1 VTNPAPKNISASVR
15 EKLRNIARQRNA
27 DFGLILVKY
36 GLERI
41 LFRLSCSAYH
51 DVFVLKGALLF
62 ELWTGQ
68 QYRPT
73 RDADFLARGENS
85 PERFFRIFRQL
96 CSVETEPDGLRFDPD
111 TVTAERIAQD
121 ADYEGVRVSFTA
133 YLERA
138 KIPIQIDI
146 GFGDAVTPPPVANNY
161 PTLLGS
167 TAPRLLTYPRETVVA
182 EKLEAMV
189 KLGIANSRMKDF
201 YDMEVLCRTFSF
213 DGKSLR
219 DAIRNTFKRRGTELP
234 LDGTPL
240 AFTLDFYED
249 VNKIRQWIAF
259 SEKNRS
265 YLEPIEF
272 KTLVAHIAKF
282 LVPVTS
288 AARRNV
294 TFTKTWKPGGPWS

>member
-1 VTNPAPKNISASVR
+1 MTFSFSKVR
-15 EKLRNIARQRNA
+15 
-27 DFGLILVKY
+27 F
-36 GLERI
+36 
-41 LFRLSCSAYH
+41 FLSCGPANNT
-51 DVFVLKGALLF
+51 A
-62 ELWTGQ
+62 
-68 QYRPT
+68 RPAMRIFWPVEKT
-73 RDADFLARGENS
+73 HRSGSFGSFENS
-85 PERFFRIFRQL
+85 VQWKPN
-96 CSVETEPDGLRFDPD
+96 P
-111 TVTAERIAQD
+111 
-121 ADYEGVRVSFTA
+121 
-133 YLERA
+133 
-138 KIPIQIDI
+138 
-146 GFGDAVTPPPVANNY
+146 
-161 PTLLGS
+161 LGS

-213 DGKSLR
+213 DGKTLR

-265 YLEPIEF
+265 YVEPIEF
-272 KTLVAHIAKF
+272 KTLVARIAKF

-294 TFTKTWKPGGPWS
+294 TFTKAWKPGGPWS

>member
-1 VTNPAPKNISASVR
+1 VTNPALKNISASVR

-41 LFRLSCSAYH
+41 LFRLSRSVYH

-85 PERFFRIFRQL
+85 PKRFFRVFGEL
-96 CSVETEPDGLRFDPD
+96 CSVETEPDGLGFDPD
-111 TVTAERIAQD
+111 TVTAERIAED
-121 ADYEGVRVSFTA
+121 ADYEGVRVTFMV

-146 GFGDAVTPPPVANNY
+146 GFGDAVTPPPVENNY

-201 YDMEVLCRTFSF
+201 YDMEVLSRTFSF

-219 DAIRNTFKRRGTELP
+219 EAIHNTFERRGTELP

-240 AFTLDFYED
+240 AFTLE
-249 VNKIRQWIAF
+249 KIWPSQ
-259 SEKNRS
+259 
-265 YLEPIEF
+265 
-272 KTLVAHIAKF
+272 
-282 LVPVTS
+282 
-288 AARRNV
+288 AA
-294 TFTKTWKPGGPWS
+294 

>member
-1 VTNPAPKNISASVR
+1 
-15 EKLRNIARQRNA
+15 
-27 DFGLILVKY
+27 
-36 GLERI
+36 
-41 LFRLSCSAYH
+41 
-51 DVFVLKGALLF
+51 
-62 ELWTGQ
+62 
-68 QYRPT
+68 
-73 RDADFLARGENS
+73 
-85 PERFFRIFRQL
+85 
-96 CSVETEPDGLRFDPD
+96 
-111 TVTAERIAQD
+111 
-121 ADYEGVRVSFTA
+121 
-133 YLERA
+133 
-138 KIPIQIDI
+138 
-146 GFGDAVTPPPVANNY
+146 
-161 PTLLGS
+161 
-167 TAPRLLTYPRETVVA
+167 
-182 EKLEAMV
+182 MV

-201 YDMEVLCRTFSF
+201 YDMEVLCRTLSS

-219 DAIRNTFKRRGTELP
+219 DAFHNTFKRRGTDLP

-265 YLEPIEF
+265 YVEPIEF

>member
-1 VTNPAPKNISASVR
+1 MTNPAPKNISASVR

-41 LFRLSCSAYH
+41 LFRLSRSAYH

-85 PERFFRIFRQL
+85 PERFFRIFREL

-111 TVTAERIAQD
+111 TVTVERIAQD

-146 GFGDAVTPPPVANNY
+146 GFGDAVTPPPVENNY

-249 VNKIRQWIAF
+249 VNKVRQWIAF

-265 YLEPIEF
+265 SRFGCSERECRVRENPVFINLLEHLF
-272 KTLVAHIAKF
+272 FFRQQNRK
-282 LVPVTS
+282 
-288 AARRNV
+288 
-294 TFTKTWKPGGPWS
+294 

>member
-1 VTNPAPKNISASVR
+1 
-15 EKLRNIARQRNA
+15 
-27 DFGLILVKY
+27 
-36 GLERI
+36 
-41 LFRLSCSAYH
+41 
-51 DVFVLKGALLF
+51 
-62 ELWTGQ
+62 
-68 QYRPT
+68 
-73 RDADFLARGENS
+73 
-85 PERFFRIFRQL
+85 
-96 CSVETEPDGLRFDPD
+96 
-111 TVTAERIAQD
+111 
-121 ADYEGVRVSFTA
+121 VRVSFTA

-138 KIPIQIDI
+138 KIAIQIDI
-146 GFGDAVTPPPVANNY
+146 GFGDAVTPPPVENNY

-213 DGKSLR
+213 DGKTLR

-265 YLEPIEF
+265 YVEPIEF

-294 TFTKTWKPGGPWS
+294 SFTKAWKPGGPWS

>member
-1 VTNPAPKNISASVR
+1 VTNPLPKNISASVR

-85 PERFFRIFRQL
+85 PERFFRIFREL
-96 CSVETEPDGLRFDPD
+96 CSVETEPGGLRFDPD

-121 ADYEGVRVSFTA
+121 ADYEGVRVSFHG
-133 YLERA
+133 
-138 KIPIQIDI
+138 IPRTRENPDS
-146 GFGDAVTPPPVANNY
+146 GRYRFGDAVTPPPVENNY

-167 TAPRLLTYPRETVVA
+167 TTPRLLTYPRETVVA
-182 EKLEAMV
+182 EKL
-189 KLGIANSRMKDF
+189 GS
-201 YDMEVLCRTFSF
+201 
-213 DGKSLR
+213 DGQIGNCQQPNERSLR
-219 DAIRNTFKRRGTELP
+219 HGSPVPHLFLRQRESKRCHQQH
-234 LDGTPL
+234 
-240 AFTLDFYED
+240 F
-249 VNKIRQWIAF
+249 
-259 SEKNRS
+259 
-265 YLEPIEF
+265 
-272 KTLVAHIAKF
+272 
-282 LVPVTS
+282 
-288 AARRNV
+288 
-294 TFTKTWKPGGPWS
+294 